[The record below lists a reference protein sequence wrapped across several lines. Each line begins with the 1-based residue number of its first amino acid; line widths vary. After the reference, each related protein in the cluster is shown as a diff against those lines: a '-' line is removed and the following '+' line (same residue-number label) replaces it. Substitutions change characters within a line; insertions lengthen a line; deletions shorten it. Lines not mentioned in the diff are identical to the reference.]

1 MQRYRRMR
9 WLTSIDAWDWGY
21 DMLDTKRNA
30 LLDQVATLVEARSR
44 LHQVAPG
51 VYDPERNARLK
62 QIERELANLW
72 EAIRRMP
79 QVSDSRESASTRTGE
94 VRNGR
99 D

>member
-1 MQRYRRMR
+1 MR

-30 LLDQVATLVEARSR
+30 LLDQVATLIEERSG

-62 QIERELANLW
+62 QIEHELANIW

-79 QVSDSRESASTRTGE
+79 QE